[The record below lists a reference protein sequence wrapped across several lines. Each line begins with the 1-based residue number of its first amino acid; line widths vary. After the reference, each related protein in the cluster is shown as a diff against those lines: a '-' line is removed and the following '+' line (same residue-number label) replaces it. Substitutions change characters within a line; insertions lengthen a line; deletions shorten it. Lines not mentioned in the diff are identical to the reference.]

1 MMAPLVIAPR
11 FCGPPDSG
19 NGGYM
24 CGLIVLVP
32 EESAHVV
39 RRHPSCTSR
48 EAAVCRMIRGG
59 KRRMQAPSR

>member
-24 CGLIVLVP
+24 CGLIAARLAGQASLSVPIPAALRVQLVLGLRFFCG
-32 EESAHVV
+32 VV
-39 RRHPSCTSR
+39 VGRRW
-48 EAAVCRMIRGG
+48 
-59 KRRMQAPSR
+59 